1 MRVTLFVTAITLAG
15 YCGIAEAQSSRHG
28 VSRCR
33 PQSPADRPGFNNS
46 GSIIANQDFTRMI
59 GVICPSLDTSVH
71 PNGHVSEIIV
81 VVRDQSEVESFTV
94 RACRTAR
101 EGVDHACSAW
111 VSSGDAFTGLTEL
124 TLSPGDIW
132 SSNAFGYLEVRI
144 PRIHG
149 SHVSNW
155 SGWIAR
161 H

>member
-15 YCGIAEAQSSRHG
+15 YCGIAEAQSSRQG

-33 PQSPADRPGFNNS
+33 PQSPADRPGFHNT
-46 GSIIANQDFTRMI
+46 GYFIANQAFTHMI

-71 PNGHVSEIIV
+71 PNGQVSEIIV
-81 VVRDQSEVESFTV
+81 VVRDMSEVESFSV

-101 EGVDHACSAW
+101 EGVGHACSAW
-111 VSSGDAFTGLTEL
+111 VSSGDAFTGLAEL
-124 TLSPGDIW
+124 TLSPGAIW
-132 SSNAFGYLEVRI
+132 SSNDFGFLEVRI
-144 PRIHG
+144 PRIYG
-149 SHVSNW
+149 SRVSNW